1 VHPSHNPALVILSIV
16 VACIA
21 SYAALQLA
29 GRIVEARRI
38 RVPWLLGS
46 AFTMGIGIWSMHF
59 VAMLAFRLHI
69 AVAYAVDLVVIS
81 ALVAIAASL
90 LAFMIVSRPA
100 PRMTTLVVASL
111 FMGPAIAGMHYI
123 GMAAMRMPARIEYDT
138 TLVTLSVVIAVTAS
152 LAALRLFVEFRD
164 DWVQRPA
171 WLKPASA
178 ILMGAAVSGM
188 HYTGMMAA
196 HFVPLPG
203 GAAAGSGLIATDA
216 LGYSVGMVAT
226 SIASIALV
234 AVLLD
239 RSVRAKAAETA
250 AIRQSEERVR
260 LLLEGAREYALFSL
274 DHDGR
279 VAQWNAGAE
288 RLMGYAAAE
297 IVGQSMAVFL
307 AADGVRAAD
316 AERQIQEARDKGRL
330 EGEHWWTR
338 KDGALFLAHIV
349 ISALDDAAGTR
360 VEFSVLVRDVTEQ
373 HRAAEAL
380 RRSQEQLRLALVAAR
395 MTTWELD
402 FDSGLL
408 VLTDD
413 AGPTGR
419 RILKVEELLA
429 RVHPDDRASVEEALK
444 LGASEGRFD
453 VDFRKVTAT
462 GEVRW
467 INSQGQR
474 QGADSSQ
481 RARLVG
487 LSIDITDRR
496 HLEEQFRQSQKMEAI
511 GQLAG
516 GIAHDFNN
524 LLTVI
529 TGNTQLLLDGL
540 PDANVHRPAAQ
551 EVLEASERAAAL
563 TRQLLAFSR
572 GQLLQPKP
580 VNLNDI
586 VSEMQPMLRRIIGED
601 VVIETRFDGPQVGAM
616 ADRGQLEQIL
626 LNLAV
631 NARDAMPAG
640 GTLRIETSTVAR
652 GLPAGASDGPIA
664 PESFVMLTVSDSGV
678 GIDPAIQARVFEPFF
693 STKEPSRGTGL
704 GLSTVYGIVKQS
716 GGHIFVESEPGK
728 GSTFTIYLR
737 RAALPAAVAEAQPV
751 KVPAAV
757 RPGSE
762 TVLLVEDEDGVRKLA
777 RRILERQGY
786 EVLEASGGV
795 EALDLAEKH
804 QEPIHLLLTDVVMP
818 KMGGRQLSERLVE
831 RRPGTRVLFMSG
843 YTDDQLLPHDRA
855 GADVAFLPKPFDS
868 KGLAAAVRAVLDA
881 PTQA

>member
-123 GMAAMRMPARIEYDT
+123 GMAAMRMPARIEYHT

-164 DWVQRPA
+164 DWVRRPA

-178 ILMGAAVSGM
+178 VVMGAAVSGM

-274 DHDGR
+274 NPDGR

-307 AADGVRAAD
+307 A

-349 ISALDDAAGTR
+349 ISALDDAAGKG

-380 RRSQEQLRLALVAAR
+380 LRSQERLRLALVAAR

-402 FDSGLL
+402 LDSGLL

-413 AGPTGR
+413 AGPAGR

-453 VDFRKVTAT
+453 VDFRKITEK

-474 QGADSSQ
+474 QGSDSSL

-529 TGNTQLLLDGL
+529 AGNTQLLLDGL
-540 PDANVHRPAAQ
+540 PDTNVYRPAAE
-551 EVLEASERAAAL
+551 EVLEASGRAAAL

-640 GTLRIETSTVAR
+640 GTLRIETSAVVR

-786 EVLEASGGV
+786 EVLEASGGA

-804 QEPIHLLLTDVVMP
+804 REPIHLLLTDVVMP
-818 KMGGRQLSERLVE
+818 RMGGRQLSERLVE
-831 RRPGTRVLFMSG
+831 RRPGIRVLFMSG

-881 PTQA
+881 PTRA

>member
-1 VHPSHNPALVILSIV
+1 MLHPTHNPALVVLSIV
-16 VACIA
+16 VACMA

-29 GRIVEARRI
+29 GRIVAARRVRI
-38 RVPWLLGS
+38 LWLLGS

-59 VAMLAFRLHI
+59 VAMLAFRVDLP
-69 AVAYAVDLVVIS
+69 VAYAVDLVVVS
-81 ALVAIAASL
+81 ALVAFAASL

-100 PRMTTLVVASL
+100 PHMATLAVASL

-123 GMAAMRMPARIEYDT
+123 GMAAMRMPAAIEYNSR
-138 TLVTLSVVIAVTAS
+138 LVTLSVVIAVSAS

-164 DWVQRPA
+164 DRVPRPA

-178 ILMGAAVSGM
+178 VLMGAAISGM

-196 HFVPLPG
+196 HFVPRPG
-203 GAAAGSGLIATDA
+203 GVGAGQGLIATDA
-216 LGYSVGMVAT
+216 LGYSVGLVAT
-226 SIASIALV
+226 SIASIALA

-250 AIRQSEERVR
+250 AIRRSEERVR

-274 DHDGR
+274 DLDGK

-288 RLMGYAAAE
+288 RLMGYTTAE
-297 IVGQSMAVFL
+297 IVGQPMAVFL
-307 AADGVRAAD
+307 AAEGVPGAD
-316 AERQIQEARDKGRL
+316 AERQIDEARDKGRF

-349 ISALDDAAGTR
+349 ISALDDAAGKR

-380 RRSQEQLRLALVAAR
+380 RRSQERLRLALAAAR

-402 FDSGLL
+402 LDSGLL

-413 AGPTGR
+413 VGSTGR

-429 RVHPDDRASVEEALK
+429 RVHPDDRARVEEALK

-453 VDFRKVTAT
+453 VDFRKITPT

-467 INSQGQR
+467 INSRGER
-474 QGADSSQ
+474 PGSDSAL
-481 RARLVG
+481 RPRLVG

-529 TGNTQLLLDGL
+529 AGNAQLLLESMGDTDV
-540 PDANVHRPAAQ
+540 PRSAAQ
-551 EVLEASERAAAL
+551 EVLEASDRAAAL

-580 VNLNDI
+580 LDLNGI
-586 VSEMQPMLRRIIGED
+586 VSEMQPMLRRMIGED
-601 VVIETRFDGPQVGAM
+601 VLVETRFDVRQVVAM

-640 GTLRIETSTVAR
+640 GTLQIETSAEVR
-652 GLPAGASDGPIA
+652 GLPPGASDGPIA
-664 PESFVMLTVSDSGV
+664 PESFVMLRVSDSGV
-678 GIDPAIQARVFEPFF
+678 GIDPAIQSRVFEPFF

-737 RAALPAAVAEAQPV
+737 RAVLPAAEAEAKPV
-751 KVPAAV
+751 AASAHV
-757 RPGSE
+757 KPGSE

-786 EVLEASGGV
+786 EVLEAACGAD
-795 EALDLAEKH
+795 ALDLAERH
-804 QEPIHLLLTDVVMP
+804 REPIHLLLTDVVMP
-818 KMGGRQLSERLVE
+818 AMGGRQLSERLVE

-843 YTDDQLLPHDRA
+843 YTDDQLAPQDRA
-855 GADVAFLPKPFDS
+855 GAEVAFLPKPFDS
-868 KGLAAAVRAVLDA
+868 KGLTAAVRAVLDA
-881 PTQA
+881 